1 MKLSIT
7 KSTAKN
13 KRFKAVFEDKDFKK
27 TINFG
32 LKNPKIGTYID
43 HGDKEIKKNYI
54 ARHQVRE
61 KKFYGSPL
69 HASTL
74 SRFVLWGDS
83 SNLDES
89 IRLFKKKF
97 KLD

>member
-1 MKLSIT
+1 MKLVIT

-13 KRFKAVFEDKDFKK
+13 KRLKAVFTDKDFKK

-32 LKNPKIGTYID
+32 FKGGSTYID
-43 HGDKEIKKNYI
+43 HKDKTKRKNYR
-54 ARHQVRE
+54 ARHSVRE

-74 SRFVLWGDS
+74 SYFILWGESTDL
-83 SNLDES
+83 NES
-89 IRLFKKKF
+89 INLFKKKF
-97 KLD
+97 NLK